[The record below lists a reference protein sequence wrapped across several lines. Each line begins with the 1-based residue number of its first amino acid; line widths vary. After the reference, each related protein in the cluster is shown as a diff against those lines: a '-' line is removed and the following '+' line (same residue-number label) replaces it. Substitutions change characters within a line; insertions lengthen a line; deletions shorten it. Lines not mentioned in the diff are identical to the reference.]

1 MCSGLDEALICGAP
15 LTRRSPL
22 AKSVGDVQ
30 GSAAPA
36 CTEPGPSVLQLQGT
50 DAACPR
56 AREGPHDRRSPVG
69 PSPRPV
75 RGGPGRSTR
84 GADAGSG
91 LHPGNRPGTKR
102 HAAWLSWG
110 RAPKAWTSLN
120 GHRVLVICGLT
131 KPQPQPRARGRGQ
144 STVRRGVYEARPALE
159 TEQGHVC
166 PGPARVSRAPAP
178 VSWEPSGLG
187 PLLPRHASAPGP
199 DGPTPRLAFQRGVV
213 THRQPS
219 PPWPLVACRPCP
231 RHGGAGPQFED

>member
-15 LTRRSPL
+15 STRRSPL
-22 AKSVGDVQ
+22 AKSVGDLQ
-30 GSAAPA
+30 GSPAPA

-56 AREGPHDRRSPVG
+56 AREGPHDRRSPAG

-110 RAPKAWTSLN
+110 RAPKARTSLN

-144 STVRRGVYEARPALE
+144 STVRRGVCEARPALE
-159 TEQGHVC
+159 TAGPRL
-166 PGPARVSRAPAP
+166 PGPSPC
-178 VSWEPSGLG
+178 L
-187 PLLPRHASAPGP
+187 PGP
-199 DGPTPRLAFQRGVV
+199 SPCLLGAVRPESTPASSHQRPGPRR
-213 THRQPS
+213 THTAPCLPAWCCHPS
-219 PPWPLVACRPCP
+219 PAIAAVAT
-231 RHGGAGPQFED
+231 GGLQALSPAWRGWSTV